1 MQRSNPTG
9 ENPTDLPKRAV
20 RALTEKM
27 TVLPETGRVKGAD
40 DLYLVVSESG
50 SEYLVD
56 TREGRCDCPDAH
68 YNLESDERCKH
79 ERRVHYATGETAI
92 PMWADTDAI
101 DSHLGL
107 QTARSPVRAVTD
119 GGVVGEEAGESFESP
134 EDTRDDAPALI
145 EAEREECPN
154 GEEWCPGPDGDS
166 LPCFACFELP
176 EER

>member
-50 SEYLVD
+50 SEYIVD

-68 YNLESDERCKH
+68 YNLEADERCKH
-79 ERRVHYATGETAI
+79 ERRVRYATGETAI

-107 QTARSPVRAVTD
+107 QTARSPVRAATD
-119 GGVVGEEAGESFESP
+119 GGIVGEEGGESFESP
-134 EDTRDDAPALI
+134 EERRDDSRAVI
-145 EAEREECPN
+145 EAERECPN
-154 GEEWCPGPDGDS
+154 GEKWCPGPGANS